1 MARRGL
7 NYYYYPRDSYGRLPK
22 PSFENPRVF
31 ISHQK
36 NDSDIARKIA
46 DYLEDA
52 GIDTYFDQYD
62 NSIDRSNP
70 ESVVKAIRT
79 GIENSSHML
88 VLFSQNTFDSMWV
101 PWEIGYAYRSPV
113 TLGVLRLK
121 GVAKDK
127 LPEYLKVVKL
137 ISDIWDLNNLISTI
151 TQVTGDQLLTEG
163 RIRRYSDSY
172 HPLSQYMDSI

>member
-22 PSFENPRVF
+22 PSLENPRVF

-36 NDSDIARKIA
+36 KDSDVARKIA

-62 NSIDRSNP
+62 SSIDRSDP
-70 ESVVKAIRT
+70 ESVVNAIRA
-79 GIENSSHML
+79 GIENSTHMI
-88 VLFSQNTFDSMWV
+88 VVFSPNTFDSMWV

-121 GVAKDK
+121 GVAKEK

-137 ISDIWDLNNLISTI
+137 ISDIWDLNILISAI
-151 TQVTGDQLLTEG
+151 TQMSGNQLLSEG
-163 RIRRYSDSY
+163 RICGYSDAD